1 MQMVLWGETGGSA
14 VVLLQG
20 LRVRAVNPACFGQ
33 GGGERFNLATSI
45 SGGAKEVCLLGP
57 P

>member
-1 MQMVLWGETGGSA
+1 MQMVLWGGA

-20 LRVRAVNPACFGQ
+20 LRVRAVNPACSGQ